1 MVCWRFVKE
10 GGKYVTCCALM
21 ALAWLLAL
29 ALTLTLT
36 LVEAGAETEE
46 GRSGVQADGQCLWEP
61 EKMRRMLVAR
71 LLTYAVGA
79 GLGAGLSLAL
89 VTLPCLGMGHLLP
102 IDEDEDVDVSYDED
116 GTRRTSSLLGDKQ
129 GPGPAAARHRAA
141 SKQGEDEEDFP
152 RFLIT
157 RKTDRL
163 EERERWK
170 WQVGRP
176 VRQSVG

>member
-1 MVCWRFVKE
+1 MMCWRFVKE

-36 LVEAGAETEE
+36 LVEAGAETEDS
-46 GRSGVQADGQCLWEP
+46 RSGVQADGQCLWEP
-61 EKMRRMLVAR
+61 EKMRRVLVAR

-102 IDEDEDVDVSYDED
+102 IDEDEDFDVSYDED
-116 GTRRTSSLLGDKQ
+116 GMRRTSSLLGDKQ
-129 GPGPAAARHRAA
+129 ASARHRAA

-152 RFLIT
+152 RFLII

-163 EERERWK
+163 EEL
-170 WQVGRP
+170 
-176 VRQSVG
+176 SLIHI